1 MGASGQSALDF
12 GTFPG
17 AAEASLDVSGQA
29 GFVVTSEVEAWVLP
43 VTTAV
48 HSVDEHLIENLRVMA
63 YWTVDGTFKIRAYVV
78 PFPQLVTINGGAA
91 QKHLL
96 HGTFNIGWAWV

>member
-1 MGASGQSALDF
+1 MGSTGQAALDF
-12 GTFPG
+12 GAFPG
-17 AAEASLDVSGQA
+17 AAETSLDVTGQA

-48 HSVDEHLIENLRVMA
+48 HSEDEHLIESIRVMA
-63 YWTVDGTFKIRAYVV
+63 YWTVDGTFKIRAYCV
-78 PFPQLVTINGGAA
+78 PFPQLVAINSGIA
-91 QKHLL
+91 QSHLL